1 MRKGGPKFGL
11 RRLARLLEGRR
22 KIVCWPLSLLYLV
35 TVVMFFGPPL
45 TACAQDAT
53 ITAAGTAEF
62 RASCAICHG
71 EDAHGDGPLA
81 AFLTVRPADLT
92 ALSNRNNGRF
102 PSERVSE
109 TIDGRMQVKG
119 HGTREMPVWGTRY
132 EADIARQY
140 GPYGSE
146 AMVQA
151 RILELVR
158 YLQSIQKE

>member
-1 MRKGGPKFGL
+1 VLAALASLPRYGRHVLWPPTNGL
-11 RRLARLLEGRR
+11 RTGRHDYCGR
-22 KIVCWPLSLLYLV
+22 DRRVPSFL
-35 TVVMFFGPPL
+35 
-45 TACAQDAT
+45 
-53 ITAAGTAEF
+53 
-62 RASCAICHG
+62 RR
-71 EDAHGDGPLA
+71 DGPLA

-92 ALSNRNNGRF
+92 ALSKRNNGRF
-102 PSERVSE
+102 PSERVPE

-119 HGTREMPVWGTRY
+119 HGTREMPVWETRH

-158 YLQSIQKE
+158 YLQSIQIE

>member
-1 MRKGGPKFGL
+1 MLFG
-11 RRLARLLEGRR
+11 AA
-22 KIVCWPLSLLYLV
+22 
-35 TVVMFFGPPL
+35 L
-45 TACAQDAT
+45 TAY
-53 ITAAGTAEF
+53 
-62 RASCAICHG
+62 
-71 EDAHGDGPLA
+71 GPLA
-81 AFLTVRPADLT
+81 AFLTVMPADLT
-92 ALSNRNNGRF
+92 ALSRRNNGRF
-102 PSERVSE
+102 PSDRVSE